1 MELCKTDLLQKSKQI
16 VKIFSLLC
24 FSKSSEIRKLG
35 NIFEKDRKSSLEIM
49 KVFTRFKEE
58 LGREKLVE
66 QSFPNFVSWEF
77 FPTFLFCSSR
87 STTRIFYPNCVA
99 MCPEVQSFQKRNY
112 KTITIVKNGKKKS
125 ILNYKSSVECVRI
138 CQWIWKKW
146 LIYIIAQW
154 AKIYISSSLKN
165 FYSIYFSL
173 TYFPF

>member
-1 MELCKTDLLQKSKQI
+1 MVAVGHIALLSKKRATSVKVMYNFRYMKKETDLLQKSKQI

-77 FPTFLFCSSR
+77 FPTFLFLCS
-87 STTRIFYPNCVA
+87 T
-99 MCPEVQSFQKRNY
+99 
-112 KTITIVKNGKKKS
+112 
-125 ILNYKSSVECVRI
+125 L
-138 CQWIWKKW
+138 
-146 LIYIIAQW
+146 L
-154 AKIYISSSLKN
+154 
-165 FYSIYFSL
+165 
-173 TYFPF
+173 